1 MTGLATVNSSYV
13 YLSSRA
19 QNSTYR
25 YYAST
30 MSSRYHYI
38 SYSGASQ
45 TRDIAMNSQ
54 GEVWVA
60 TDWTSM
66 PLRLYDTSDQMVDH
80 ITSSLVPG
88 ARGVTMDAEGYLW
101 VSDVNSDTIYK
112 LDLTEGVE
120 GSGEESTGL
129 LQPSENPFSSQVT
142 VTGSGFGSDALITVY
157 DIRGNVISSD
167 EFSGTFTVGTGSS
180 LDNGVYF
187 VKVNDGLGRES
198 VLRLTCL

>member
-1 MTGLATVNSSYV
+1 MTGLAAVNSSYV

-30 MSSRYHYI
+30 MSSRYHYNT
-38 SYSGASQ
+38 YSGASQ

-66 PLRLYDTSDQMVDH
+66 PLRLYDTNDQMVDH
-80 ITSSLVPG
+80 ITSALIPG
-88 ARGVTMDAEGYLW
+88 ARGVTIDAEGYLW
-101 VSDVNSDTIYK
+101 VSDVTTDTVYK

-120 GSGEESTGL
+120 GSEENTGL
-129 LQPSENPFSSQVT
+129 LQPSANPFSSQVT
-142 VTGSGFGSDALITVY
+142 VTGNGFGSDALITVY

-167 EFSGTFTVGTGSS
+167 EFSGAFTVGAGTE
-180 LDNGVYF
+180 LKNGVYF
-187 VKVNDGLGRES
+187 VKVNDSLGRES
-198 VLRLTCL
+198 VLRLTCM